1 MKEGNSKHTTIL
13 KLQKF
18 ENKTRNQNYT
28 REKRK
33 SQSKIE
39 ATSPNKNMSSKQ
51 TSKLRMEWIPK
62 NIENE

>member
-1 MKEGNSKHTTIL
+1 MIL

-18 ENKTRNQNYT
+18 ENKTRNQNYI

-39 ATSPNKNMSSKQ
+39 ATSPNKNKSSKQ
-51 TSKLRMEWIPK
+51 TSSKLRMEWIPK
-62 NIENE
+62 NKENE

>member
-39 ATSPNKNMSSKQ
+39 ATSPNKNEFKIDFK
-51 TSKLRMEWIPK
+51 TK
-62 NIENE
+62 NGMDAKK